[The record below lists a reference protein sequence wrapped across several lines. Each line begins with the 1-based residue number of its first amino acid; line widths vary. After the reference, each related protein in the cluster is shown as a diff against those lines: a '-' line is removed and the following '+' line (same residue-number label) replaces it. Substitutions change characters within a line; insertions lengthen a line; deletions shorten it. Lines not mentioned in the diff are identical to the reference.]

1 MNIIKPPFAWL
12 LKYTAVINEVSLIA
26 IAALM
31 RVYQL
36 GSLPFGLS
44 ADEARVGLSASNL
57 VHHGWWPGFSPD
69 SVFSPL
75 WTALQALPVA
85 VFGNTVWALRLWPV
99 VFGVVAVWATWRWS
113 RAWFGEQVGWAAAFL
128 VAVIPWAISS
138 SRDATGSVL
147 PMALLPLGLWLYT
160 RAVKHNKPVDKIGL
174 IAVAVVCLFAGPLSW
189 TIDAL
194 LLFLVTRQL
203 FAAKRL
209 PSLTPV
215 NLGVFGSLAAIAVA
229 IVLALL
235 GSRATV
241 AQMWTY
247 YGWTLNPMALAE
259 SFSRT
264 ILMFVVRGD
273 ESWLRNFSGDPM
285 LNPFIGLM
293 LVVGV
298 MVVIVHYRS
307 KRHLMLL
314 GSLVF
319 LLVPAILSIATT
331 PNSGLA
337 AVTVPIVAVLASIG
351 ITYMLMLWRVTFPL
365 NSAARSTG
373 VAVIT
378 LLLLLTLVQS
388 YTQYFNAWAK
398 SAESYAAYNETA
410 IYVGNYLKAN
420 DKGAFKYVV
429 ATAQEQTI
437 IDYLN
442 WNPKYRSIRAA
453 DINRLSGDNK
463 GRQFILTTSTRTEAA
478 FNLTAKLP
486 GGILRPYLSKF
497 SQEDVYYVYEAPK

>member
-12 LKYTAVINEVSLIA
+12 SKYTAIINEVSLLA
-26 IAALM
+26 VAAFM

-36 GSLPFGLS
+36 NALPFGLS
-44 ADEARVGLSASNL
+44 TDEARVGLSASNL
-57 VHHGWWPGFSPD
+57 VHHGWWPGFSLD

-75 WTALQALPVA
+75 WTVLQALPVA

-113 RAWFGEQVGWAAAFL
+113 RTWFGDQVGWMAAFL
-128 VAVIPWAISS
+128 VAVIPWAISA
-138 SRDATGSVL
+138 SRDAAGSVL

-160 RAVKHNKPVDKIGL
+160 RTVKHNKLADKIGL
-174 IAVAVVCLFAGPLSW
+174 TVVAVVCLFAGPLSW
-189 TIDAL
+189 TIDAV
-194 LLFLVTRQL
+194 LLFLVARQL
-203 FAAKRL
+203 IAGKRL
-209 PSLTPV
+209 PALSPV
-215 NLGVFGSLAAIAVA
+215 NLGVLGSLAAAA
-229 IVLALL
+229 AAFALALL
-235 GSRATV
+235 KSSAALGQLWA
-241 AQMWTY
+241 Y
-247 YGWTLNPMALAE
+247 YGWTLNPLSLAE

-264 ILMFVVRGD
+264 VLMFVIRGD

-285 LNPFIGLM
+285 LNPFVGLM
-293 LVVGV
+293 FVVGI
-298 MVVIVHYRS
+298 MVVVVHYRS

-314 GSLVF
+314 GALVF
-319 LLVPAILSIATT
+319 LLLPAILSIATT
-331 PNSGLA
+331 PNSALA
-337 AVTVPIVAVLASIG
+337 AVTVPITAVLASIG
-351 ITYMLMLWRVTFPL
+351 MTYMLMLWRVTFPL

-410 IYVGNYLKAN
+410 VYVGNYLKAN
-420 DKGAFKYVV
+420 EKGAFKYVV

-442 WNPKYRSIRAA
+442 WNPKYKAIRAA
-453 DINRLSGDNK
+453 DINNLSGDNK
-463 GRQFILTTSTRTEAA
+463 GREFALTTSVRTEAA
-478 FNLTAKLP
+478 VNLTAKLP